1 MGMTFYRQTDW
12 RQPYTAHA
20 TVDRVEQGRVVLNM
34 DVRLRWWHPR
44 LWWMALRMIRD
55 RSTD

>member
-1 MGMTFYRQTDW
+1 MTIYRQTDW